1 MAVLKLGV
9 RSRRPHGAGN
19 LLKTRDWQYK
29 SGVVFEAGGRTDEG
43 TRDATTAESLRELK
57 EGGRSCEELQGE

>member
-19 LLKTRDWQYK
+19 LLKTRDWQHK
-29 SGVVFEAGGRTDEG
+29 SGVDFGAGGRTDEG

-57 EGGRSCEELQGE
+57 EGGRS